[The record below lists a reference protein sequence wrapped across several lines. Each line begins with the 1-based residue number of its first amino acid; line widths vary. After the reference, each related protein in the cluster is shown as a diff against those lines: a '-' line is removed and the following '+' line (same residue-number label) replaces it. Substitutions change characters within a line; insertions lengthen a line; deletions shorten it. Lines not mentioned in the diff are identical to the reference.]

1 MEGGTEEITMTYPAD
16 GGVGFGEDYIA
27 AVENSVYTDTV
38 WRIRTAM
45 ITMQTPHAAREELGF
60 IRNAY
65 KFFQNWPILGTMLS
79 GQMDV
84 LIVSIPDIW
93 FDQIQITDE
102 AVLGKGYECGYVV
115 YDGGNT
121 GGITDSEGKP
131 YPFAHF
137 STGDTVQLGNGSYQI
152 IASHVLSPTNHI
164 TRWIE
169 ADLYRAILYM
179 PESAFLAEFGDG
191 PSKRCTSVNLTYALL
206 VNAKEG
212 CYDLLRTELE
222 KCSENVTVSI
232 DETTLTRHL
241 TEAENSGAS
250 ALETLS
256 YSADIGGRMDGLEQ
270 MKQTVLAIQTVGYS
284 LAAMI
289 FLIGT
294 LNIINTALSSVS
306 EQKREFAM
314 LEAVGMTDKQMR
326 RMLLTESLY
335 SSGVAVL
342 LTVCVGFPLISVI
355 IHTAMDGLVSLHWL
369 SGILMIAVCMM
380 VSILSGIAVFRL
392 TKSTA
397 VVKRIKVE
405 S

>member
-1 MEGGTEEITMTYPAD
+1 M
-16 GGVGFGEDYIA
+16 
-27 AVENSVYTDTV
+27 
-38 WRIRTAM
+38 
-45 ITMQTPHAAREELGF
+45 
-60 IRNAY
+60 
-65 KFFQNWPILGTMLS
+65 
-79 GQMDV
+79 
-84 LIVSIPDIW
+84 
-93 FDQIQITDE
+93 
-102 AVLGKGYECGYVV
+102 
-115 YDGGNT
+115 
-121 GGITDSEGKP
+121 
-131 YPFAHF
+131 
-137 STGDTVQLGNGSYQI
+137 
-152 IASHVLSPTNHI
+152 
-164 TRWIE
+164 
-169 ADLYRAILYM
+169 
-179 PESAFLAEFGDG
+179 
-191 PSKRCTSVNLTYALL
+191 
-206 VNAKEG
+206 NAKEG

-222 KCSENVTVSI
+222 KCSENVTVSM
-232 DETTLTRHL
+232 DEVTFTRHL
-241 TEAENSGAS
+241 TEAEKSGAS

-256 YSADIGGRMDGLEQ
+256 YSANIGGRMDGLEQ

-306 EQKREFAM
+306 ERKREFAM

-397 VVKRIKVE
+397 VVERIKVE
-405 S
+405 

>member
-1 MEGGTEEITMTYPAD
+1 
-16 GGVGFGEDYIA
+16 
-27 AVENSVYTDTV
+27 
-38 WRIRTAM
+38 
-45 ITMQTPHAAREELGF
+45 
-60 IRNAY
+60 
-65 KFFQNWPILGTMLS
+65 MLS

-137 STGDTVQLGNGSYQI
+137 SDGDTVQLGNGSYQI
-152 IASHVLSPTNHI
+152 IDSHVLSPTNHI

-179 PESAFLAEFGDG
+179 PESAFLTEFGEAPSKRCTSDNS
-191 PSKRCTSVNLTYALL
+191 SKRCTSVNLTYALL

-222 KCSENVTVSI
+222 KCSENVTVSM
-232 DETTLTRHL
+232 DEVTFTRHL
-241 TEAENSGAS
+241 TEAEKSGTS

-256 YSADIGGRMDGLEQ
+256 YSANIGGRMDGLEQ

-306 EQKREFAM
+306 ERKREFAM

-369 SGILMIAVCMM
+369 SGILMMAVCMM

-397 VVKRIKVE
+397 VVERIKVE

>member
-1 MEGGTEEITMTYPAD
+1 
-16 GGVGFGEDYIA
+16 
-27 AVENSVYTDTV
+27 
-38 WRIRTAM
+38 
-45 ITMQTPHAAREELGF
+45 
-60 IRNAY
+60 
-65 KFFQNWPILGTMLS
+65 MLS

-102 AVLGKGYECGYVV
+102 AVLGNGYECGYVV

-137 STGDTVQLGNGSYQI
+137 SNGDTVQLGNGSYQI

-169 ADLYRAILYM
+169 ADLYRAILYI
-179 PESAFLAEFGDG
+179 PESAFLAEFGEAT
-191 PSKRCTSVNLTYALL
+191 SRRCTSVNLTYALL

-241 TEAENSGAS
+241 TEAEKSGAS

-270 MKQTVLAIQTVGYS
+270 TKQTVLAIQTVGYS

-306 EQKREFAM
+306 ERKREFAM

-369 SGILMIAVCMM
+369 SGVCMMAVCMM

-397 VVKRIKVE
+397 VVERIKME
-405 S
+405 